1 MITSDRADAM
11 FRGAV
16 PRVASVPEWT
26 PIQNK
31 RCLRET
37 SAEIKAPSRSFL
49 FGRFFSVASPF
60 HEFLTVNLSLAL
72 HLSALSLISGENY
85 QKRAR
90 ADILLGSDVTRC
102 NVFCQYEGKSMYY
115 Y

>member
-1 MITSDRADAM
+1 MITSDRADAL

-16 PRVASVPEWT
+16 PRAASVPEWT

-37 SAEIKAPSRSFL
+37 SAEIKAPTRSFL
-49 FGRFFSVASPF
+49 FERFFSVALPF

-72 HLSALSLISGENY
+72 HLSASGLVSEENY
-85 QKRAR
+85 SKRGT
-90 ADILLGSDVTRC
+90 ADDGVLLGTI
-102 NVFCQYEGKSMYY
+102 
-115 Y
+115 

>member
-1 MITSDRADAM
+1 MITSDRADAL

-16 PRVASVPEWT
+16 PRAASVPEWT

-37 SAEIKAPSRSFL
+37 SAEIKAPTRSFL
-49 FGRFFSVASPF
+49 FGRFFSVALPF

-72 HLSALSLISGENY
+72 HLSASSLVSEVNYPKRGIADDGILLISTKA
-85 QKRAR
+85 KRY
-90 ADILLGSDVTRC
+90 V
-102 NVFCQYEGKSMYY
+102 VMYFIKKR
-115 Y
+115 